1 MKTQTTF
8 TSTLPIQLMKEL
20 NDFAAHQKKN
30 KKEIIVEALENYFLE
45 AKRNEYAESFKKAA
59 KDKEQQQL
67 ANAGLKDY
75 IKHLSK

>member
-45 AKRNEYAESFKKAA
+45 AKRNEYAESFKRASKH
-59 KDKEQQQL
+59 KEQFQV
-67 ANAGLKDY
+67 ANEGLSDFL
-75 IKHLSK
+75 KHLQN